1 MVLSLSMFGQS
12 RAISTLDSLFTSLD
26 RNNQAMGSIAISKN
40 GNIIYTNVIGQRLL
54 SDRKKIDANVNTKY
68 RIGSISKMFTAVLVF
83 QLIEEGQLTL
93 NSSLKE
99 YFPDLPN
106 AEKITIRNLLNHTS
120 GIPNI
125 RTIRARRR
133 PHTQDQMLKIIAQKK
148 GWVLPDTISSYSNS
162 NFLLLGY
169 IIEKITG
176 KLYSEVLNERIV
188 SRIGLSNSYFGQEIN
203 IENNESL
210 SYRLKN
216 KWRVQRQTHLS
227 IPGGSGGIVS
237 TPTDLVKFVEALF
250 SNKLIKPASLEQ
262 MKTISN
268 QDYGMGL
275 FLFRLDNKK
284 AFGHPGGID
293 RFESVVAYFPEDSL
307 AIAYCSNGQV
317 YPVKDIVIASLN
329 IYFGNKYL
337 IPDFKPIALTPG
349 KLKKYEGLYSSS
361 QTPLNI
367 RVYRNKSKLIAR
379 PVELSLSFELY
390 PVSLDKFRCDRANVV
405 VEFDVPNNQMM
416 VNMEGRVFNLRRRN

>member
-1 MVLSLSMFGQS
+1 MVLSLKMFGQS
-12 RAISTLDSLFTSLD
+12 RTSSTLDTLFASLD

-40 GNIIYTNVIGQRLL
+40 GSVIYTNVIGQRFY
-54 SDRKKIDANVNTKY
+54 SDKERIDADVNTKY
-68 RIGSISKMFTAVLVF
+68 RIGSISKMFTAVLIF

-106 AEKITIRNLLNHTS
+106 AEKITIRNLLSHTS

-125 RTIRARRR
+125 RTIKARRK

-148 GWVLPDTISSYSNS
+148 DWVLPDTTSVYSNS

-176 KLYSEVLNERIV
+176 KPYSEVLNERIV

-275 FLFRLDNKK
+275 FLFRLDNKT

-293 RFESVVAYFPEDSL
+293 RFESVVAYFPGDSL

-317 YPVKDIVIASLN
+317 CPVRDIVIACLN
-329 IYFGNKYL
+329 IYFGKQYQ
-337 IPDFKPIALTPG
+337 IPDFKPVVMTSR
-349 KLKKYEGLYSSS
+349 KLKKYEGLYSSAQS
-361 QTPLNI
+361 PLKI
-367 RVYRNKSKLIAR
+367 RVYRNKNKLIAR
-379 PVELSLSFELY
+379 PGELSLSFELY
-390 PVSLDKFRCDRANVV
+390 PVSLDKFRCDQANVV

-416 VNMEGRVFNLRRRN
+416 VNMEGKIFNLRKRH